1 LVLSLDKAQRVLE
14 TAERLCSAAEVNGAV
29 ARMAGEIAAE
39 LARSFP
45 LVLCVMRGS
54 VIFAGQLLPRLEFPL
69 EFDYLDVTRYRDETH
84 GGEIAWKVTPGTAV
98 AGRVVLV
105 LDDILDEGR
114 TLAAVKAKLLAA
126 GADRVWCAVFA
137 EKDIGRAKPVAADF
151 VGLHLPNRYV
161 FGFGMDVGGAW
172 RNLPEI
178 YALKEDQGSR
188 IEDPGPGK
196 KGSQK

>member
-1 LVLSLDKAQRVLE
+1 
-14 TAERLCSAAEVNGAV
+14 
-29 ARMAGEIAAE
+29 MAGEIAGE
-39 LARSFP
+39 LGRSFP

-69 EFDYLDVTRYRDETH
+69 EFDYLDVTRYREETR

-98 AGRVVLV
+98 AGRAVLV
-105 LDDILDEGR
+105 LDDILDEGQ
-114 TLAAVKAKLLAA
+114 TLAAVKAKLLEA
-126 GADRVWCAVFA
+126 GASRVWCAVFA

-178 YALKEDQGSR
+178 YALKE
-188 IEDPGPGK
+188 
-196 KGSQK
+196 